1 MRPTFI
7 TAAASVAAL
16 LAVAGHAQAQAN
28 RTFVSGF
35 GSDANPCS
43 LAAPCRS
50 FAQALTLTN
59 AGGEITVLDPAGYGT
74 VVINKAVSIVNDGVG
89 EAGVTMASAVDAIT
103 VSAGSND
110 VVNLRGLTLVGAG
123 IGNNGVKFTSG
134 FKLRIQNSVIRGF
147 TGNGIASVT
156 SGGSQTG
163 TLSVSDTIVSDNQLN
178 GILIQPSG
186 SQAESEVSL
195 VRVQSIGNGFNG
207 FFFQGASAT
216 GTLSAIASDSIASE
230 NGLQG
235 FDVRSP
241 ANQLALTVTLVNCKA
256 SRNLSTGVDTVGP
269 NAKMFL
275 SQTTI
280 TGNANGF
287 SADPGTMKSFGN
299 NYIVDTA
306 NFGSLTLIAPQ

>member
-7 TAAASVAAL
+7 TAAAIVAAL
-16 LAVAGHAQAQAN
+16 LTLAGQAQAQAN
-28 RTFVSGF
+28 RTFVSGQ
-35 GSDANPCS
+35 GSDSNPCS

-50 FAQALTLTN
+50 FAGALAQTN
-59 AGGEITVLDPAGYGT
+59 AGGEITILDPAGYGT
-74 VVINKAVSIVNDGVG
+74 VTINKAVSIVNDGVG
-89 EAGVTMASAVDAIT
+89 EAGVTAASAVDAIT

-110 VVNLRGLTLVGAG
+110 VVNLRGLTLVGGG
-123 IGNNGVKFTSG
+123 IGKNGVNFISG

-147 TGNGIASVT
+147 TGNGINSVT
-156 SGGSQTG
+156 TGNFTG
-163 TLSVSDTIVSDNQLN
+163 TLSVSDTIVSDNQLH

-186 SQAESEVSL
+186 SQAESEVLL
-195 VRVQSIGNGFNG
+195 VRVQSIGNGFDG
-207 FFFQGASAT
+207 FFFNGGSAT
-216 GTLSAIASDSIASE
+216 GTLSALATDSIASE

-241 ANQLALTVTLVNCKA
+241 ANQLALTVTLVNCKV
-256 SRNLSTGVDTVGP
+256 SRNISTGVDTVGP

-280 TGNANGF
+280 AGNANGF
-287 SADPGTMKSFGN
+287 GADPGTMKSFGN

-306 NFGSLTLIAPQ
+306 NFGSLTSVATQ